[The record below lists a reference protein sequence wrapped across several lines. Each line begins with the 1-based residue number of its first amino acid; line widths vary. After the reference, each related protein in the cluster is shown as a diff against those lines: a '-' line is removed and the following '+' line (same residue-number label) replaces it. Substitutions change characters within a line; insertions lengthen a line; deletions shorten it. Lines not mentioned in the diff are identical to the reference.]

1 MTIPAALVG
10 SPLENIDT
18 PALLLDLNLMERN
31 IARMAEAFRSLPA
44 KLRPH
49 AKTHKTPIIGQKQI
63 AAGAIGITCAKLAEA
78 EVMVEGG
85 IRDVLIANQIIG
97 SHKIRRLVSL
107 AHHADMMVAV
117 DDAHNVEELS
127 QAAHIAK
134 VSLRVLV
141 EIDVGQ
147 RRCGVQP
154 GEPAL
159 ALARQVASAPGLT
172 FAGLMG
178 YEGHL
183 VFVPSLEERAHRV
196 RTDLQA
202 LIDTVNFI
210 ESHGLPAE
218 IVSAGGTGTALI
230 TGRLPRITEI
240 QAGSYVFMDGR
251 YKTIE
256 GVDFDCALTLW
267 TTIVSRPRPDRIII
281 DAGMKT
287 LTHEFGLPR
296 FKGRDD
302 LELLGLS
309 EEHGTVE
316 LHDPSVTL
324 RPGEKLEII
333 PSHGDTTLNMHD
345 YYYGVRNGRVEV
357 IWPIAA
363 RGKSR

>member
-1 MTIPAALVG
+1 MDAQAALIG
-10 SPLENIDT
+10 AYIEDIDT
-18 PALLLDLNLMERN
+18 PALLLDLDLMERN
-31 IARMAEAFRSLPA
+31 IARMAETFRGLPA

-63 AAGAIGITCAKLAEA
+63 AAGAIGITCAKLGEA

-85 IRDVLIANQIIG
+85 IRDVLIANQIVG
-97 SHKIRRLVSL
+97 SHKIRRLMSL
-107 AHHADMMVAV
+107 AHHANMMVAV
-117 DDAHNVEELS
+117 DDVRNVEELS
-127 QAAHIAK
+127 QAAQVAT
-134 VSLRVLV
+134 VSVRVLV
-141 EIDVGQ
+141 EVDVGQ

-159 ALARQVASAPGLT
+159 ILARQVASAPGLT

-183 VFVPSLEERAHRV
+183 VFVPSLEERVHRV
-196 RTDLQA
+196 HTDLQA
-202 LIDTVNFI
+202 LIDTVNLI
-210 ESHGLPAE
+210 ESHGLPVE

-256 GVDFDCALTLW
+256 GVDFDCALTLL
-267 TTIVSRPRPDRIII
+267 TTIVSRPRPDRIIV

-302 LELLGLS
+302 LELLSLS
-309 EEHGTVE
+309 EEHGTVK
-316 LHDPSVTL
+316 LHDPSVIL
-324 RPGEKLEII
+324 RPGEKLAVI
-333 PSHGDTTLNMHD
+333 PSHGDTTLNIHD

-357 IWPIAA
+357 VWPIAA

>member
-1 MTIPAALVG
+1 MNAQAAVIG
-10 SPLENIDT
+10 FPIEDIDT
-18 PALLLDLNLMERN
+18 PALLLDLDLMEQN
-31 IARMAEAFRSLPA
+31 IARMAEAFRGLSA

-63 AAGAIGITCAKLAEA
+63 AAGAIGITCAKLGEA

-85 IRDVLIANQIIG
+85 IRDVLIANQIVG
-97 SHKIRRLVSL
+97 SQKIRRLVSL
-107 AHHADMMVAV
+107 AHHADIMVAV
-117 DDAHNVEELS
+117 DDTQNIKDLS
-127 QAAHIAK
+127 QAAQAAG

-141 EIDVGQ
+141 EVDVGQ

-159 ALARQVASAPGLT
+159 VLARHVVNAPSLK

-183 VFVPSLEERAHRV
+183 VFVPSLEERVHRV
-196 RTDLQA
+196 HTDLQA
-202 LIDTVNFI
+202 LLDTVNFI
-210 ESHGLPAE
+210 ESRGLPVE

-256 GVDFDCALTLW
+256 GVDFDCALTLL
-267 TTIVSRPRPDRIII
+267 TTIVSRPRPDRIIV

-296 FKGRDD
+296 FKGRED

-309 EEHGTVE
+309 EEHGTVK
-316 LHDPSVTL
+316 LHDPSISL
-324 RPGEKLEII
+324 RPSEKLEII
-333 PSHGDTTLNMHD
+333 PSHGDTTLNIHD
-345 YYYGVRNGRVEV
+345 YYYGVRNGRVETV
-357 IWPIAA
+357 WPIGA

>member
-10 SPLENIDT
+10 SPVQDIDT
-18 PALLLDLNLMERN
+18 PALLLDLDIMERN
-31 IARMAEAFRSLPA
+31 IASMAAVFRQLPT

-49 AKTHKTPIIGQKQI
+49 AKTHKTPIIAHKQI
-63 AAGAIGITCAKLAEA
+63 AAGAIGITCAKLGEA
-78 EVMVEGG
+78 EVMVAGG
-85 IRDVLIANQIIG
+85 VRDVLIANQIVG
-97 SHKIRRLVSL
+97 KQKIARLVTL
-107 AHHADMMVAV
+107 AHHANLMVAV
-117 DDAHNVEELS
+117 DDARNVEELS
-127 QAAHIAK
+127 HAAQAAN

-141 EIDVGQ
+141 EVDVGQ

-154 GEPAL
+154 GAPAL
-159 ALARQVASAPGLT
+159 TLAQQVAQVPGLT

-183 VFVPSLEERAHRV
+183 VFVPSLEERVHRV
-196 RTDLQA
+196 HTDMQA
-202 LIDTVNFI
+202 LIDTANFI
-210 ESHGLPAE
+210 ESHGLLVE
-218 IVSAGGTGTALI
+218 IVSAGGTGTAMI

-256 GVDFDCALTLW
+256 GVDFDCALTLF
-267 TTIVSRPRPDRIII
+267 TTIVSRPRPDRIIV

-296 FKGRDD
+296 FKRRED

-309 EEHGTVE
+309 EEHGTVK
-316 LHDPSVTL
+316 LQDPSVTL
-324 RPGEKLEII
+324 KPGDKLEII
-333 PSHGDTTLNMHD
+333 PSHGDTTLNIHD
-345 YYYGVRNGRVEV
+345 YYYGIRNGYVETV
-357 IWPIAA
+357 WPIAA